1 MSSFKNTSKIQII
14 DPSPFLSK
22 HINETKLNKDKEAS
36 YQPSNQQITFEN
48 PIALN
53 HSQMIHT
60 GDSPKK
66 SFLNFASHKKY
77 LTERYSKLSDEKKTQ
92 LLILLGVLSSFLVVL
107 FILLIL
113 FATGE

>member
-22 HINETKLNKDKEAS
+22 HINEIKLNKDIEVS
-36 YQPSNQQITFEN
+36 YKPADQQTTFES

-53 HSQMIHT
+53 HSQIHT
-60 GDSPKK
+60 GDLPKK
-66 SFLNFASHKKY
+66 SFLNYASHKKY

>member
-22 HINETKLNKDKEAS
+22 HINEIKLNKDIEVS
-36 YQPSNQQITFEN
+36 SDQQINFES

-53 HSQMIHT
+53 HSQIHT

-66 SFLNFASHKKY
+66 SFLNFDSHKKY

-92 LLILLGVLSSFLVVL
+92 LLILLGVISSFLVVL

-113 FATGE
+113 FATG